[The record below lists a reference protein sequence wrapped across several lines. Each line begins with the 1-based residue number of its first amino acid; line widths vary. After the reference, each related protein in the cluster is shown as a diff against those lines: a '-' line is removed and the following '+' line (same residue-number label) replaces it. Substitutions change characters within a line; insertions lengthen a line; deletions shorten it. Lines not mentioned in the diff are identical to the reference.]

1 MITLH
6 KFKKVIIGESLT
18 SQIDNSTQLF
28 TTTYNF
34 NPDKLQIYVNGQRLA
49 KDVDFEVTGSDEF
62 EIIHYIPKLGFI
74 LIVDYE
80 RA

>member
-1 MITLH
+1 M
-6 KFKKVIIGESLT
+6 IIGESLT

-62 EIIHYIPKLGFI
+62 RIIHYTPKLGFI

>member
-1 MITLH
+1 M
-6 KFKKVIIGESLT
+6 VIGESLT
-18 SQIDNSTQLF
+18 SQITGATDTF

-34 NPDKLQIYVNGQRLA
+34 NPDKMQVYVNGQRLA
-49 KDVDFEVTGSDEF
+49 KDVDFVVTGSNEF
-62 EIIHYIPKLGFI
+62 RIVHYTPNIGFI